1 MADLQLHSR
10 DAQQLLA
17 GRKGG
22 RGRIVGLYAFAK
34 EVRELER
41 VARQGNRRARALLDS
56 IAAEIADIEDILVE
70 AQTLLRDDLQRTTRI
85 SFDPYRDGAAQPLQ
99 FTFRSA
105 YAWQALQLIARYDDI
120 LCLAIPYY
128 RAGLLDKARYRECA
142 QLGTHLRRL
151 LGMAEKGAPRH
162 REGMPAHADEQTVS
176 P

>member
-1 MADLQLHSR
+1 M
-10 DAQQLLA
+10 
-17 GRKGG
+17 
-22 RGRIVGLYAFAK
+22 
-34 EVRELER
+34 
-41 VARQGNRRARALLDS
+41 ARQGNRRARAVLDS
-56 IAAEIADIEDILVE
+56 IAAEIADIEDLLVE
-70 AQTLLRDDLQRTTRI
+70 AQTLLRDDLERTTRI

-151 LGMAEKGAPRH
+151 LGMVEKGAPRH
-162 REGMPAHADEQTVS
+162 REGMPAHADEPTVS